1 MDRTYIE
8 DKDFEKIDFTA
19 TGLAGGEYDNCTF
32 TACNLAGV
40 DLSGSSFSDCTFRA
54 CNLGTAKLGKTAFRD
69 TTFRECKLTGLHFAD
84 CSDFL
89 FTPRFESCTLDLS
102 SFYGM
107 KLKKMVFRDCSL
119 REVDFTGAD
128 LSGAVFHNC
137 DLGRA
142 LFDHTVLEKADLRT
156 AYNYSIDPEANRIR
170 KARFSVAGIT
180 GLLDKYDIEVE

>member
-1 MDRTYIE
+1 MERAYYE
-8 DKDFEKIDFTA
+8 NKDFEKTNFTA
-19 TGLAGGEYDNCTF
+19 TGLAWGEYDNCTF
-32 TACNLAGV
+32 TACNFAGV
-40 DLSGSSFSDCTFRA
+40 DLSGISFSDCTFRA
-54 CNLGTAKLGKTAFRD
+54 CNLATAKLGKTAFRD
-69 TTFRECKLTGLHFAD
+69 TIFTECKLTGLHFAD

-89 FTPRFESCTLDLS
+89 FTPHFESCTLDLS

-107 KLKKMVFRDCSL
+107 KLKKSAFRDCSL

-128 LSGAVFHNC
+128 LSGAVLHNC

-156 AYNYSIDPEANRIR
+156 AYNYSIDPVANRIR
-170 KARFSVAGIT
+170 KARFSAAGII